1 MSSSLVALIFL
12 GVWVFGLTIAFIVGM
27 LTDVKA
33 DKTSSPEVKKE
44 KIKRFC
50 FSLLCGVAGYLLVHF
65 GSKYT
70 SGIWFDLVVL
80 CIFTVMLLIPFIIS
94 IVKKHK
100 KNIE

>member
-1 MSSSLVALIFL
+1 MSAPLVALIFL
-12 GVWVFGLTIAFIVGM
+12 GVWVFGLTTAFIVGM

-33 DKTSSPEVKKE
+33 DKTSSPEEKKE

-50 FSLLCGVAGYLLVHF
+50 LSLLCSLAGYLLVHI

-70 SGIWFDLVVL
+70 NGFWFDLFVL
-80 CIFTVMLLIPFIIS
+80 CIAAVILLIPLIIE

-100 KNIE
+100 RT

>member
-1 MSSSLVALIFL
+1 MTVKICLVVLVI
-12 GVWVFGLTIAFIVGM
+12 WVLGLTVAFISGM
-27 LTDVKA
+27 ISDVRD
-33 DKTSSPEVKKE
+33 DKTSSPKE

-50 FSLLCGVAGYLLVHF
+50 LSLLCSLAGYLLVHI

-70 SGIWFDLVVL
+70 NGFWFDLFVL
-80 CIFTVMLLIPFIIS
+80 CIAAVILLIPFIIS